1 MQPVVISRQTERR
14 FVLGRQGLWPGRRW
28 QGLEGTAQAAHEC
41 EAIQLDPLV
50 MVARS
55 HEICLYSRVLDY
67 QIGYLEQVAYQ
78 QRRLFD
84 YGGALFLY
92 PMQEL
97 PYWATQM
104 RRSDGHWPGYL
115 REHPALAEEVRAA
128 LRERGPLSN
137 RDLDGKQRVNS
148 YRGRKDTAL
157 ALYALWRTGEVM
169 VHHRKGFDR
178 VYDLRENVVPA
189 QWNWDASEDE
199 AEAYFARKSAA
210 FAGIGRER
218 GWALSVADALGTRIS
233 QPEGR
238 KMLERY
244 YESGLLTP
252 VRVEGVKD
260 AKLVLTDDLPLL
272 DVLERGEIPAQW
284 QPLGPTTLEE
294 AVILPPLDIVSAR
307 GRAAKLFDFEYVWEV
322 YKPVEQRRWGYYN
335 VPVLYGDRLVA
346 RIDPRLDRKTGTLEI
361 LGFWLEDEALGR
373 DEGFGA
379 ALAACLR
386 RFMAFLGAQAVT
398 LEIIQ
403 PAGLREVVRRMV

>member
-28 QGLEGTAQAAHEC
+28 QGLEGTAQAALEC

-55 HEICLYSRVLDY
+55 QEICLYSRVLDY
-67 QIGYLEQVAYQ
+67 QIGYLDQVAYE

-97 PYWATQM
+97 PYWAPQM
-104 RRSDGHWPGYL
+104 NRQEGRWPAFL
-115 REHPALAEEVRAA
+115 REHAALADEVRST

-137 RDLDGKQRVNS
+137 RDLEGNHRVNS

-157 ALYALWRTGEVM
+157 ALYALWMTGEVM

-178 VYDLRENVVPA
+178 VYDLRENVAPPE
-189 QWNWDASEDE
+189 WNWATTEEE
-199 AEAYFARKSAA
+199 AETYFARKSAA
-210 FAGIGRER
+210 FTGIARER
-218 GWALSVADALGTRIS
+218 GWALGVAEALGTRIS

-238 KMLERY
+238 QMLERY

-252 VRVEGVKD
+252 VRVEGAKD
-260 AKLVLTDDLPLL
+260 AKLVLTADLPLL
-272 DVLERGEIPAQW
+272 DALERGEIPAQW

-307 GRAAKLFDFEYVWEV
+307 GRAARLFDFEYVWEV

-335 VPVLYGDRLVA
+335 VPLLYGDRLVA
-346 RIDPRLDRKTGTLEI
+346 RIDPRLDRKTGTLEL
-361 LGFWLEDEALGR
+361 LGFWLDDESLGR
-373 DEGFGA
+373 DAQFGA

-386 RFMAFLGAQAVT
+386 RFMTFLGAKAVT
-398 LEIIQ
+398 LEAIQ
-403 PAGLREVVRRMV
+403 PAELREMVRRSV